1 MWCTVAPAC
10 RPDLNKPWAIAMWD
24 FSWLER
30 RWPGAGYEDW
40 DRILGELVER
50 GYDAVRIDP
59 YPHLLAAAPDRA
71 WTLLPC
77 WNQQDWGSPAL
88 TRVAV
93 REPLLEFLRGCRSR
107 GVRVALSSWFRQDK
121 DDVRMQIRTPQD
133 HAVIWVE
140 TLRILEQ
147 GGLLDDNLFYV
158 DLCNEF
164 PLREWAP
171 FLPSGADGN
180 VLRRASAP
188 GTAWMREAIAAV
200 RDRYPG
206 LALCFSI
213 TSEYDTLLQQ
223 DVSFMD
229 LLEPHLWM
237 THFSD
242 FYGRVGY
249 RYERFATTGYE
260 NLVANGERIYR
271 GDPEHWSRSLQEGI
285 RRIAAWSEHVGK
297 PLVTTECWGVV
308 DYKDWP
314 LLDWGWVR
322 ELCEVGVDTALSTRR
337 WMAMA
342 TSNFCGPQF
351 VGMWRD
357 IAWHRRLTD
366 RIHRGHAPMEAAEQG
381 A

>member
-1 MWCTVAPAC
+1 MAIAGWPYLTGP
-10 RPDLNKPWAIAMWD
+10 LAIAMWD

-59 YPHLLAAAPDRA
+59 YPHLLAAAPDRE

-77 WNQQDWGSPAL
+77 WNQQAWGSPAL

-93 REPLLEFLRGCRSR
+93 REPLLEFLRRCRAR
-107 GVRVALSSWFRQDK
+107 GVRVALSSWFRQDP
-121 DDVRMQIRTPQD
+121 DDVRMHIRSPQD
-133 HAVIWVE
+133 HATVWLQ

-147 GGLLDDNLFYV
+147 AGLLDENILYV

-171 FLPSGADGN
+171 FLPPGADGGAF
-180 VLRRASAP
+180 RRASAE
-188 GTAWMREAIAAV
+188 GTAWMQEAISAV
-200 RDRYPG
+200 RERHPS

-213 TSEYDTLLQQ
+213 TSEYDTISQQ

-242 FYGRVGY
+242 FYARVGY
-249 RYERFATTGYE
+249 HYEKFETTGYE
-260 NLVANGERIYR
+260 NLVANGERLYKS
-271 GDPEHWSRSLQEGI
+271 DPGHWSRCLQEGI

-308 DYKDWP
+308 DYKDGP
-314 LLDWGWVR
+314 LLDWGWVE
-322 ELCEVGVDTALSTRR
+322 ELCEVGVDTAVASGR
-337 WMAMA
+337 WVAMA

-357 IAWHRRLTD
+357 VGWHRRLTD
-366 RIHRGHAPMEAAEQG
+366 RIHRGRLPTAAG
-381 A
+381 RPVD

>member
-1 MWCTVAPAC
+1 MAVALWPSLI
-10 RPDLNKPWAIAMWD
+10 RPLAIAMWD

-40 DRILGELVER
+40 DGVLGQLVER

-59 YPHLLAAAPDRA
+59 YPHLLAVAPDRE

-77 WNQQDWGSPAL
+77 WNQQDWGSPAR
-88 TRVAV
+88 TRVTV
-93 REPLLEFLRGCRSR
+93 REPLLEFLRLCRAR
-107 GVRVALSSWFRQDK
+107 GVRVGLSSWFRQDV
-121 DDVRMQIRTPQD
+121 DDVRMQIRSPRD
-133 HAVIWVE
+133 HAAVWIQ
-140 TLRILEQ
+140 TLRVLEQ
-147 GGLLDDNLFYV
+147 AGLLDENMLYV

-171 FLPSGADGN
+171 FLPAGADGGAF
-180 VLRRASAP
+180 RRDAP
-188 GTAWMREAIAAV
+188 EGAAWMAEAISAVREA
-200 RDRYPG
+200 YPD

-229 LLEPHLWM
+229 LLEPHLWA

-242 FYGRVGY
+242 FYARVGY
-249 RYERFATTGYE
+249 HYEKFETRGYE
-260 NLVANGERIYR
+260 NLVANGERLYR
-271 GDPEHWSRSLQEGI
+271 SDPDHWARCLREGVE
-285 RRIAAWSEHVGK
+285 RIAAWSLHAGK
-297 PLVTTECWGVV
+297 PLVTTECWAIV

-314 LLDWGWVR
+314 LLDWGWVK
-322 ELCEVGVDTALSTRR
+322 ELCAVGVDAAAATGR
-337 WMAMA
+337 WAAMA

-357 IAWHRRLTD
+357 VGWHRRLTD
-366 RIHRGHAPMEAAEQG
+366 RIHRGRFPAAAG
-381 A
+381 